1 MRLLRDAIIKKKVQ
15 EMGEELIKIPDF
27 IPMEFRLPVRNFGGK
42 RKEWLIK
49 EGKYKE
55 FCEMDRKWRRKRHRR
70 NIRGEGW
77 EALLD
82 DAYDI
87 QEFID
92 KYPQFKPCVDT
103 EVLHEEISEIELMLK
118 RTNMWEQ

>member
-1 MRLLRDAIIKKKVQ
+1 MRVLRDAMIKEKVQ

-27 IPMEFRLPVRNFGGK
+27 IPLEFRLPVINFGGK

-103 EVLHEEISEIELMLK
+103 EVLHEEISEIELILSK
-118 RTNMWEQ
+118 KK